1 MMVRQLQR
9 IPANPDVLR
18 WARRERQMSEEEAAR
33 ELGVTAAELEA
44 VENGASLS
52 TKLFRAMMDAYGRS
66 ESVLLMPKVPT
77 GSQPVT
83 DHRSVGRR
91 RTAPTSRRS
100 GFAPGR
106 LVQGLLSELL
116 QDDRELLPVP
126 NIADATEAD
135 DPEAIADRERERLKA
150 TMQMQRSWK
159 PRDESLKGW
168 RAFLQE
174 RGIVVLSK
182 DMPRTDCRGVA
193 LTGGGLVPLIIVT
206 TDDSY
211 AGRIFTFF
219 HEYGHL
225 VRRSASYCAVGAEG
239 SEALESW
246 CDSFAAAFLL
256 PRSEVQL
263 LVDQPRYRALT
274 ADEWEMEDIDRAATY
289 FRVSAFAMA
298 WRLHDLGISVFLA
311 THRSELWGRDQF
323 ARRAPRPDQTGGISS
338 PVTAM
343 RELGTAAGGAIVEA
357 LHRGLLDRAEV
368 VAAVGIRGDQISDSR
383 RRSTNKGSARADDA
397 GADFQHW
404 GRAASRP
411 IHHRYVEPDVA
422 RRTEPRV
429 RSNNPTIHAPGSR

>member
-1 MMVRQLQR
+1 MVRPFGVCNNATGHHDKGTVMVRQLQR

-18 WARRERQMSEEEAAR
+18 WARHERQMSEEEAAR

-44 VENGASLS
+44 VENGASLT

-66 ESVLLMPKVPT
+66 ESVLLLPKAPT

-91 RTAPTSRRS
+91 HAAPDIQTIRALRE
-100 GFAPGR
+100 GR

-116 QDDRELLPVP
+116 EDDRELLPIP

-135 DPEAIADRERERLKA
+135 DPEAIADRERERLGA
-150 TMQMQRSWK
+150 TMQMQRSWS
-159 PRDESLKGW
+159 PRAEYLRGW

-174 RGIVVLSK
+174 RGVIVLSK

-193 LTGGGLVPLIIVT
+193 LTGDDLVPLIIVT

-211 AGRIFTFF
+211 AGRSFTLF

-225 VRRSASYCAVGAEG
+225 VRRSASYCAVGAED

-246 CDSFAAAFLL
+246 CDSFAATFLL
-256 PRSEVQL
+256 PRSEVL
-263 LVDQPRYRALT
+263 RLVDQPRYRALA
-274 ADEWEMEDIDRAATY
+274 ADEWEIKDIDRAATN

-298 WRLHDLGISVFLA
+298 WRLHDLDISTFLT
-311 THRSELWGRDQF
+311 THRTELWGRDQV
-323 ARRAPRPDQTGGISS
+323 ARQASRPEQTGGISS

-368 VAAVGIRGDQISDSR
+368 VAAVGIRGDQISDFEAQINEQR
-383 RRSTNKGSARADDA
+383 QRESA
-397 GADFQHW
+397 
-404 GRAASRP
+404 
-411 IHHRYVEPDVA
+411 
-422 RRTEPRV
+422 
-429 RSNNPTIHAPGSR
+429 